1 MAEKKKIILWEKG
14 NYTPFAI
21 HHFHKNLMAGR
32 CSVVAQSLFSQT
44 LNNNRTTTEQRP
56 AIRQA

>member
-1 MAEKKKIILWEKG
+1 MVEKKKIILWEKG

-32 CSVVAQSLFSQT
+32 CSVVAQSLFGV
-44 LNNNRTTTEQRP
+44 
-56 AIRQA
+56 